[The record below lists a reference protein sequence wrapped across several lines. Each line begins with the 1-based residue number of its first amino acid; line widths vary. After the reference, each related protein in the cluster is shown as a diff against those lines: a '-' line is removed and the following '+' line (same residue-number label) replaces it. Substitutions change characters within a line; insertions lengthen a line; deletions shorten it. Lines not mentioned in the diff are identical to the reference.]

1 LLCLA
6 VLEFMISEASG
17 TASQRVSKSAGL
29 PGSSGLDAQ
38 KVTSFLQIWCIL
50 LNQRQPMTLIS
61 RLPYRIGRASLVA
74 VTLLLI
80 AALAG
85 AQQPDAGQTQPVA
98 PAQPTPPPLP
108 QQPAVFHD
116 LLPTGD
122 LGFLADYDG
131 KMPKEIERDKRF
143 RHIEALITPPTYYF
157 YHHDRELSETRDLVL
172 DEAPMPISVRD
183 GRYVMVAT
191 VGGPDQNMTGRGFIW
206 IDMQTGIG
214 LGGVYFR
221 PSNGE
226 PTPTLTIFSRQLTDT
241 YLGMNQLPP
250 EFLVDLNQWALIAK
264 VHATSPRYFIPA
276 NKKKYALVHDG
287 DYCEHAEGTPAPPQD
302 ECEEMNAEAADADLE
317 AAYFMKETG
326 HLSDATAY
334 LLESDF
340 SEWMTLRQRTCG
352 TGLACRVV
360 YTRRRVRELLGQ

>member
-1 LLCLA
+1 
-6 VLEFMISEASG
+6 
-17 TASQRVSKSAGL
+17 
-29 PGSSGLDAQ
+29 
-38 KVTSFLQIWCIL
+38 
-50 LNQRQPMTLIS
+50 MTLIS

-74 VTLLLI
+74 VTLFFV

-85 AQQPDAGQTQPVA
+85 AQQPDAGQTQPA
-98 PAQPTPPPLP
+98 PPPLP
-108 QQPAVFHD
+108 PQPAVFHD

-131 KMPKEIERDKRF
+131 KMPRDIVRDKRF
-143 RHIEALITPPTYYF
+143 RQIEKLITPPTYYF
-157 YHHDRELSETRDLVL
+157 YHHDRELTETRDLVL
-172 DEAPMPISVRD
+172 DEAPIPISVRD

-191 VGGPDQNMTGRGFIW
+191 VGGRDQNMTGRGFIW

-214 LGGVYFR
+214 LGGVYFK
-221 PSNGE
+221 PINGE

-241 YLGMNQLPP
+241 YLGMSQLPP

-264 VHATSPRYFIPA
+264 VHPTSPRYFIPA

-287 DYCEHAEGTPAPPQD
+287 DYCAHAEGTPAPPQD
-302 ECEEMNAEAADADLE
+302 ECEEMNAEAADADME

-340 SEWMTLRQRTCG
+340 SAWIALRQRTCG
-352 TGLACRVV
+352 AGLACRVV

>member
-1 LLCLA
+1 
-6 VLEFMISEASG
+6 
-17 TASQRVSKSAGL
+17 
-29 PGSSGLDAQ
+29 
-38 KVTSFLQIWCIL
+38 
-50 LNQRQPMTLIS
+50 MTLIFEA
-61 RLPYRIGRASLVA
+61 PYRIGRASLVA
-74 VTLLLI
+74 VTMFFV

-85 AQQPDAGQTQPVA
+85 AQQPDAGQTQPA
-98 PAQPTPPPLP
+98 PPPLP

-131 KMPKEIERDKRF
+131 KMPRDIERDKRF
-143 RHIEALITPPTYYF
+143 RQLEKLITPPTYYF

-172 DEAPMPISVRD
+172 DEAPIPISVRD

-214 LGGVYFR
+214 LGGVYFK
-221 PSNGE
+221 PINGE

-241 YLGMNQLPP
+241 CLGMSQLPP
-250 EFLVDLNQWALIAK
+250 EFLMDLNQWALIAK

-287 DYCEHAEGTPAPPQD
+287 DYCAHAAGTPALPQD

-334 LLESDF
+334 LLEPDF
-340 SEWMTLRQRTCG
+340 GAWIALRQRTCG